1 MYELLVHCSRVMDRG
16 QWQA

>member
-1 MYELLVHCSRVMDRG
+1 MELLVHCSSVTDRG